1 LLDKNSSLPFSLSM
15 HQNASSVIGDAFND
29 LPGDLRRRVIK
40 ELGSGIQKEWVQAGI
55 HQQRIAK
62 DSQADR
68 RSIDGIGRLRMRID
82 PTLYHAW
89 GTKLGYGCWKD
100 SQFLREIERDN
111 PEVRVKSTGTRLQ
124 VGFDGAKRSSQ
135 KFDL

>member
-1 LLDKNSSLPFSLSM
+1 MKPT
-15 HQNASSVIGDAFND
+15 ASSVIANALDD
-29 LPGDLRRRVIK
+29 LPGELRIAVIK
-40 ELGSGIQKEWVQAGI
+40 EFQRGIQKDWVQAGI
-55 HQQRIAK
+55 DQKRIAK
-62 DSQADR
+62 DSQRDI

-89 GTKLGYGCWKD
+89 GTRLGYDCWRD
-100 SQFLREIERDN
+100 GQFLREVERDN
-111 PEVRVKSTGTRLQ
+111 PEVRVKSGGTRLQ